1 VAKTTVFWYTRAM
14 AKNSNHIIM
23 EINSKLKYIE
33 TGIFVFHYLKNIL
46 KMSEDDLFK
55 IEISLREMIA
65 NAIVHG
71 NKSDPLKKVYLHFTW
86 TSSKLRVIIR
96 DENPE
101 SVDFEKIFSN
111 IENND
116 LLSFRGRGI
125 MIMKTYM
132 DKFEFNSNSRG
143 TEIVME
149 KNL

>member
-1 VAKTTVFWYTRAM
+1 MTKT
-14 AKNSNHIIM
+14 SNHITM

-71 NKSDPLKKVYLHFTW
+71 NKSDPQKKVHLKFTW
-86 TSSKLRVIIR
+86 TASKLRLVIK
-96 DENPE
+96 DESQE
-101 SVDFEKIFSN
+101 IVDFKKIFN
-111 IENND
+111 NLENND

-132 DKFEFNSNSRG
+132 DKFEFNSGSEG